1 MNPTR
6 AILITLLAA
15 ALVRLAALDL
25 RPMHADEA
33 IVAEITTAL
42 RQTGSWKYHAA
53 DYHGIVLPALAACV
67 PFELTERTIRLVP
80 ALAGVG
86 LAVFVAAATRS
97 LPAGLLVALSPAM
110 VYWSRFS
117 IPEMILALLSA
128 GWLAVVR
135 SEDLRSWPYA
145 GVLAGAMLAT
155 KETAVL
161 AFIAATAAWKIS
173 KLPAPGFRKVLMMSA
188 LAAAI
193 ALAVL
198 TSGFRQWDQLALMPA
213 AAMTRAAG
221 AGHQH
226 PPWWHFSVLRW
237 ELLAI
242 PLAALCWKRDRFL
255 SAYSVTLA
263 LLYCAI
269 PYKTPWCA
277 VQFWWPV
284 LALAG
289 SRLKPAYALAGIFA
303 AVTLFTS
310 FIHPASPANSYVYA
324 QTLPEALQIPRRI
337 HALGG
342 ENTTVQ
348 FFSTQNLWP
357 LPWYL
362 RNVRQQQWRR
372 EIDFNATPAPLIA
385 VTPELEPGLTEWLYE
400 KQPPGERE
408 LYMNVF
414 QKPVFL
420 RPGVEVRLYCS
431 KRLWDASQ

>member
-1 MNPTR
+1 MNPPRT
-6 AILITLLAA
+6 ILITLLAA
-15 ALVRLAALDL
+15 AVVRLAALDL

-33 IVAEITTAL
+33 IVAEITATL
-42 RQTGSWKYHAA
+42 RQTGNWKYHAA
-53 DYHGIVLPALAACV
+53 DYHGIVLPALAAAV
-67 PFELTERTIRLVP
+67 PFEFTEGTIRLVP
-80 ALAGVG
+80 ALAGIG
-86 LAVFVAAATRS
+86 LAVFVLATTRS
-97 LPAGLLVALSPAM
+97 LPAGLLAALSPAM

-128 GWLAVVR
+128 VWLTVVR
-135 SEDLRSWPYA
+135 SKDLRSWAYA

-161 AFIAATAAWKIS
+161 AFFAAAAAWKIS
-173 KLPAPGFRKVLMMSA
+173 NLPPSDFRNVLKMSA

-193 ALAVL
+193 ALAVF
-198 TSGFRQWDQLALMPA
+198 TGGFRQWDQLAMMPA
-213 AAMTRAAG
+213 AIITRAAG
-221 AGHQH
+221 AGHEH
-226 PPWWHFSVLRW
+226 PAWWYFPVLRW

-242 PLAALCWKRDRFL
+242 PLAALSWKQDRFL
-255 SAYSVTLA
+255 ASYSVTLA
-263 LLYCAI
+263 LIYCAI

-289 SRLKPAYALAGIFA
+289 SKPKPAYALAGIFA
-303 AVTLFTS
+303 AVTVFTS
-310 FIHPASPANSYVYA
+310 FIYPASPANPYVYA

-337 HALGG
+337 QALGG
-342 ENTTVQ
+342 RETTVQ

-372 EIDFNATPAPLIA
+372 EIDFSARPAPLIV
-385 VTPELEPGLTEWLYE
+385 VTPELEPKLTEWLYE
-400 KQPPGERE
+400 TQPSGERE
-408 LYMNVF
+408 LYMNAF
-414 QKPVFL
+414 PNPVFL